1 VNAERIW
8 KRIVR
13 RDPYSLWDI
22 PAFFLWLASF
32 VYRFGLLLKR
42 LTAGRPVKVGVPV
55 LSIGNITVGGS
66 GKTPLVS
73 FIARDLIHSGVRV
86 GIVSSGYGR
95 EDKRAVMEPGYKLEE
110 MDAAVTGDENK
121 LLALQ
126 LPEAVFSIDKIKAR
140 AAQRLAESGLIDV
153 IIVDDGFQHFGLARD
168 IDLVAYDA
176 GFKRRWLKLF
186 PYGMLR
192 EPRRALKR
200 ASLIIITRSKFATD
214 LNALKRRI
222 RSINPNAP
230 IYHAAFTARNI
241 IGREQ
246 TRPVKYLE
254 DKSVFLFAG
263 VGNFRA
269 LERQVSAL
277 AGDLDEACELSDH
290 QLYDR
295 ALLER
300 LRARAGELDSDVVLT
315 TAKDWVKLGDFDFGR
330 EFYYLDLS
338 VDLDPG
344 EEKLLAY
351 LKTALNLPHR
361 ES

>member
-1 VNAERIW
+1 VKAEQLW
-8 KRIVR
+8 KTIVR
-13 RDPYSLWDI
+13 REPYSLWDI
-22 PAFFLWLASF
+22 PAFFLWLFSF
-32 VYRFGLLLKR
+32 VYRVGLWLRKAF
-42 LTAGRPVKVGVPV
+42 AGEPLRVSRPV

-73 FIARDLIHSGVRV
+73 FIAHDLILAGVRV

-95 EDKRAVMEPGYKLEE
+95 RDKRSVMEPGYKLQD
-110 MDAAVTGDENK
+110 MDATVTGDENK
-121 LLALQ
+121 LLAML
-126 LPEAVFSIDKIKAR
+126 LPDAIFSIDRVKAE
-140 AAQRLAESGLIDV
+140 AARRLADSGLVDM
-153 IIVDDGFQHFGLARD
+153 IIVDDGFQHFRLARD

-192 EPRRALKR
+192 EPRSALKR
-200 ASLIIITRSKFATD
+200 ATLIIVTRAKFATD

-222 RSINPNAP
+222 RKINHDAP
-230 IYHAAFTARNI
+230 IYHAAFAARNV
-241 IGREQ
+241 IGRDQ

-277 AGDLDEACELSDH
+277 AGDLDCACELSDH
-290 QLYDR
+290 QIYDR
-295 ALLER
+295 ALLEK
-300 LRARAGELDSDVVLT
+300 LKAQADKLESDVVLT

-351 LKTALNLPHR
+351 LKTALKLPQR
-361 ES
+361 DN